1 MAFKPSNATT
11 SESPLSN
18 FDSFSMNER
27 LSSTDSEE
35 SGFDK
40 PVPFN
45 YSQSSCQGVQTYDPW
60 QQNKG
65 SIQEN
70 CVTKRLEVIDQTK
83 GKDDPREARLNPT
96 KQ

>member
-35 SGFDK
+35 SSFDK

-45 YSQSSCQGVQTYDPW
+45 YSQSSCQGVKTYDPW

-65 SIQEN
+65 S
-70 CVTKRLEVIDQTK
+70 V
-83 GKDDPREARLNPT
+83 
-96 KQ
+96 